1 MAMTKERKGEI
12 AMDLLM
18 DQKMQEGIK
27 FAGMKRELGNIASR
41 TGIPVEELKEF
52 VRDGIIAITEK
63 ALS

>member
-18 DQKMQEGIK
+18 DKAMQEGIR
-27 FAGMKRELGNIASR
+27 FTGMKRNLGNLASR
-41 TGIPVEELKEF
+41 TGIPMEELKEF
-52 VRDGIIAITEK
+52 IRDGITALTEK